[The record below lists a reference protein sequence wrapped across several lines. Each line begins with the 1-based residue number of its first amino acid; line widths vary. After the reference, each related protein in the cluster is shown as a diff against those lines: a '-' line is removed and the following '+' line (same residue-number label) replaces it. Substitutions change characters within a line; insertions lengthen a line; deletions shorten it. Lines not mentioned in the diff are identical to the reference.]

1 MLYKTCNALIITCL
15 TYAFTYILTH
25 CFLIV
30 QLMSNAM
37 LSVIFFIT
45 SFFFLGTLANIL
57 TTAQFC
63 WFFVSAKAVNLSFRI
78 LASEFLFGFSTNF
91 IPLWNHD
98 YSHYYLILYLTF
110 LNELLFRYSVW
121 WFYSLFVGSKS
132 HRKTERKVFQIT
144 FSIIL
149 NRTPELRV
157 HFMRASCHGNKK
169 ITTSDLACVVRF
181 KNVSFDANIKSVSGV
196 LKGCRLTNLKF
207 DSAFVVG
214 NKQLL
219 ERRSKR

>member
-1 MLYKTCNALIITCL
+1 MFYKTCNALIITWL
-15 TYAFTYILTH
+15 TYAFTYILIH

-37 LSVIFFIT
+37 LPVIFLIT
-45 SFFFLGTLANIL
+45 SFFPRNTANIL

-144 FSIIL
+144 FSINSQSYPRIAGAF
-149 NRTPELRV
+149 
-157 HFMRASCHGNKK
+157 HA
-169 ITTSDLACVVRF
+169 
-181 KNVSFDANIKSVSGV
+181 
-196 LKGCRLTNLKF
+196 RLL
-207 DSAFVVG
+207 SR
-214 NKQLL
+214 KQ
-219 ERRSKR
+219 EDNHIWFSICCPF

>member
-1 MLYKTCNALIITCL
+1 MQCSNYNEPNIRVYLHFDTFLPHCTTYVECNAPC
-15 TYAFTYILTH
+15 YI
-25 CFLIV
+25 FD
-30 QLMSNAM
+30 NK
-37 LSVIFFIT
+37 
-45 SFFFLGTLANIL
+45 FFFLGTQANIL

-169 ITTSDLACVVRF
+169 ITTSDLAFVVRF

-196 LKGCRLTNLKF
+196 LNGCRLTNVKF
-207 DSAFVVG
+207 DSALVAG